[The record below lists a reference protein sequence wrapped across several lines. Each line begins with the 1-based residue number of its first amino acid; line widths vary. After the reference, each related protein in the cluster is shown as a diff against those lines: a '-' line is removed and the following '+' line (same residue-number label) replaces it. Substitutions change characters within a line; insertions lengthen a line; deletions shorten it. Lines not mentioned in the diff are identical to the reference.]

1 MPSLLSTCPTRIEN
15 PWSFFL
21 ISENLF
27 SCFSFFFFF
36 FFQSVNKVTIAAR
49 AKTVGKIVFIDK
61 WKYFLYYIFAYLF
74 SVNRVTEI
82 DSDSDEE
89 RKVPAFHSPAI
100 IEFTSSSD
108 TDEDTEIFASLS
120 QRQKK
125 VSTVLWMDE
134 PVQTV
139 NSIPYNID
147 GISVYKIKARNT
159 VLRLEALKDGR
170 KWNKDSTTQWT
181 GFASVRYRVCSGGYT
196 CPNTECLFF
205 KQLLSL
211 WESPIMLGKLQ
222 M

>member
-1 MPSLLSTCPTRIEN
+1 M
-15 PWSFFL
+15 
-21 ISENLF
+21 
-27 SCFSFFFFF
+27 
-36 FFQSVNKVTIAAR
+36 NKVTIAAR

-125 VSTVLWMDE
+125 VSKVLWMDE

-147 GISVYKIKARNT
+147 GITVYKIKARNT
-159 VLRLEALKDGR
+159 VLRLEALKDGK

-181 GFASVRYRVCSGGYT
+181 GFSSVRYRVCSGGYT

>member
-1 MPSLLSTCPTRIEN
+1 MCVALFTLNMPHTHRKSLVIFSHLWKSFLV
-15 PWSFFL
+15 FFL
-21 ISENLF
+21 
-27 SCFSFFFFF
+27 FFFF

-108 TDEDTEIFASLS
+108 IDEDTEIFASLS

-125 VSTVLWMDE
+125 VSKVLWMDE

-147 GISVYKIKARNT
+147 GICVQNKSKKYGFTARSAQRRKKMKQRFNNT
-159 VLRLEALKDGR
+159 MD
-170 KWNKDSTTQWT
+170 
-181 GFASVRYRVCSGGYT
+181 RVCFCEIPS
-196 CPNTECLFF
+196 
-205 KQLLSL
+205 LLRRL
-211 WESPIMLGKLQ
+211 HMP
-222 M
+222 

>member
-1 MPSLLSTCPTRIEN
+1 MILTLKKSEKFQHFIHLPLSTLHHL
-15 PWSFFL
+15 L
-21 ISENLF
+21 I
-27 SCFSFFFFF
+27 
-36 FFQSVNKVTIAAR
+36 QRRT
-49 AKTVGKIVFIDK
+49 
-61 WKYFLYYIFAYLF
+61 
-74 SVNRVTEI
+74 
-82 DSDSDEE
+82 
-89 RKVPAFHSPAI
+89 P
-100 IEFTSSSD
+100 
-108 TDEDTEIFASLS
+108 EIFASLS

-125 VSTVLWMDE
+125 VSRVLWMDE

-159 VLRLEALKDGR
+159 VLRLEALKNGR
-170 KWNKDSTTQWT
+170 KWNKDSTARWT

>member
-1 MPSLLSTCPTRIEN
+1 MCVALFTLNMAHTHRKSLVIFSHLWKSLLV
-15 PWSFFL
+15 FFL
-21 ISENLF
+21 
-27 SCFSFFFFF
+27 FF

-125 VSTVLWMDE
+125 VSKVLWMDE

-147 GISVYKIKARNT
+147 GMSVYKIKARNT

-170 KWNKDSTTQWT
+170 KWHKDSTTQWT